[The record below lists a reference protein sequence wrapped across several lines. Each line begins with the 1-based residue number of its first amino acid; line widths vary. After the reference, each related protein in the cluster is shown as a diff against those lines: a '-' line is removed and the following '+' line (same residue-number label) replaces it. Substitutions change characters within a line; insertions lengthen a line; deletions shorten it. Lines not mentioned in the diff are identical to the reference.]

1 MKGKSKIPYR
11 QKTSKYISTQKY
23 DSSEEKQK
31 YLKNVLLS
39 KDRYLRGHCQPRS
52 EAVPASLAST
62 HKHESP
68 NLLQNGDPQ
77 EPALLP
83 DSYIAAGGETSGDQH
98 AVEVGK
104 IAPGKVINL

>member
-39 KDRYLRGHCQPRS
+39 KDRYLHDHSQPRS

-68 NLLQNGDPQ
+68 NLIQKGDPQ
-77 EPALLP
+77 EPTLL
-83 DSYIAAGGETSGDQH
+83 YIAAGGVTAGDQH
-98 AVEVGK
+98 ASSQSIDE
-104 IAPGKVINL
+104 